1 MKINIISIIYSIVVT
16 TILFVVIITTIGNN
30 VFAQS
35 YNLDDY
41 LHDDFYT
48 NYNGKILSKDIMK
61 ERINYCIEMKN
72 KNLVELTVNCID
84 WSLTGEGEQKITDY
98 ILEKN
103 DIDSSEEKL
112 DFWLKQLD

>member
-1 MKINIISIIYSIVVT
+1 MKINTISIMYSIVFT
-16 TILFVVIITTIGNN
+16 TILFVAIITTIGNN

-48 NYNGKILSKDIMK
+48 NYDGKILNKDTMK
-61 ERINYCIEMKN
+61 ERINYCVEMKN
-72 KNLVELTVNCID
+72 KELVEFTVNCID
-84 WSLTGEGEQKITDY
+84 WVLTGEGEQKITDY

-103 DIDSSEEKL
+103 DIDTSEEKL
-112 DFWLKQLD
+112 DFWLKQLE